1 MIAPMIVE
9 TTLTNLTNILTGDE
23 LQGKK
28 FLTISKDYKL
38 KYSIKPTNDSDKE
51 NARQL
56 ELIMNNKKAAYDD
69 ISEVIKERVDNFEF
83 RKPCIIRGYE
93 LLISKTESKIIS
105 FDQRVNDEISKKIL
119 ESGLH
124 KSIESLME
132 FGIAAE
138 HILYDDIRGICIQSI
153 NPMGMYTAVIG
164 GLNHNIIITD
174 DIEIKEPE
182 LIKFEEQKQPK
193 ENHPHGWYRKFDKK
207 RY

>member
-1 MIAPMIVE
+1 M
-9 TTLTNLTNILTGDE
+9 
-23 LQGKK
+23 
-28 FLTISKDYKL
+28 
-38 KYSIKPTNDSDKE
+38 KYSIKPKNDSDKE

-56 ELIMNNKKAAYDD
+56 ELIMNHKFATYDD

-105 FDQRVNDEISKKIL
+105 FDQSVNNYI
-119 ESGLH
+119 
-124 KSIESLME
+124 IEQLDDSETNKWIKDLIELGM
-132 FGIAAE
+132 AAS
-138 HILYDDIRGICIQSI
+138 HVSYDDIRGICIQSI
-153 NPMGMYTAVIG
+153 NPTDMHAVMPAVIC

-174 DIEIKEPE
+174 DIGIKEPE
-182 LIKFEEQKQPK
+182 VIQFDFSEEKKQPK

>member
-1 MIAPMIVE
+1 M
-9 TTLTNLTNILTGDE
+9 
-23 LQGKK
+23 
-28 FLTISKDYKL
+28 
-38 KYSIKPTNDSDKE
+38 KYSIKPTNDSDRE

-56 ELIMNNKKAAYDD
+56 ELIMNHKLATYDD

-83 RKPCIIRGYE
+83 KIPCIINGHE
-93 LLISKTESKIIS
+93 ELISETESEIIS
-105 FDQRVNDEISKKIL
+105 FDQIVNDEISKQIL

-138 HILYDDIRGICIQSI
+138 HISYDDIRGICIQSI
-153 NPMGMYTAVIG
+153 NPMAMHAVMMPSVIC
-164 GLNHNIIITD
+164 GLNYNIIIAD

-182 LIKFEEQKQPK
+182 LILFQKQKQQK

-207 RY
+207 RF